1 MTTEERLEKLERELN
16 RASRR
21 KCWLLVGMG
30 LCFVIVLIACV
41 FRLTAMT
48 AQAAGAVP
56 KEIRAANFILE
67 DGKGKTRASLGM
79 SEDGPVLRLNDE
91 KGNMRAA
98 LYVHDK
104 AGLNLFDEKNK
115 TRAFLGVVQNVPILF
130 LYDETGNAR
139 TQLFFSDKT
148 GPGLFLFDEK
158 HNRLP
163 IK

>member
-1 MTTEERLEKLERELN
+1 MITEERLEKLERGLN
-16 RASRR
+16 RANRR
-21 KCWLLVGMG
+21 NHWFLVGMG
-30 LCFVIVLIACV
+30 LCLLIVVVVCV
-41 FRLTAMT
+41 FGLPAMT
-48 AQAAGAVP
+48 AQAAGAAP
-56 KEIRAANFILE
+56 KEIRATNFILE
-67 DGKGKTRASLGM
+67 DADGKTRAGLVM

-104 AGLNLFDEKNK
+104 AGLSLFDENGK
-115 TRAFLGVVQNVPILF
+115 TRAFLGVVQNVPIMF

-139 TQLFFSDKT
+139 AQLFFSDKT